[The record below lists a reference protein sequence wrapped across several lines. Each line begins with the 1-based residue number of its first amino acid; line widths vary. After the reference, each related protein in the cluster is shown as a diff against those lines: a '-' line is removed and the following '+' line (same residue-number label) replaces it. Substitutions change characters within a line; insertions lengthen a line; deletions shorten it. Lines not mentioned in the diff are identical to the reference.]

1 MHQTAWSCPAW
12 LLAAVVLL
20 ATPGLA
26 EAQTVPPPG
35 TPPAEIRR
43 QIEGSGFQHQL
54 LEQMRQ
60 RGMTPDQI
68 RRELAR
74 RGYPSN
80 LLDPYMDETVTRPAD
95 PDDRILSATRAL
107 GLVHT
112 TLPDTLDE
120 RLRRE
125 RDRLERERLMPDS
138 IAIERE
144 RGLRIFGLGVFARPT
159 TEFHPMA
166 TGAVPPGYTLGHG
179 DELVLIL
186 TGDVERSYVLPVS
199 REGFIVI
206 PQVGQVWVNGLT
218 MAELRNQLYTHLGR
232 AYSGV
237 RRGPESSTQFQV
249 SLGQLR
255 PNQIFV
261 SGQVNRP
268 GAVLVGAVAS
278 ALNALYEA
286 GGPAPTG
293 SFRDIRIMRGN
304 RLVERVDLYDYLLRG
319 DNLSDTRLAS
329 GDVLFVPSAAAHVSV
344 HGQVVRPA
352 IYEVLPGETLL
363 DVLGFAGGLNA
374 PAHLRRARIERIV
387 PAEDRT
393 SPGVDRVV
401 LDVDLMEAIR
411 RPELAPAIR
420 PGDAIEIFAVRA
432 EVRRTVAIEGG
443 VWHPGSFG
451 FTPGMRVWD
460 LIDRAE
466 GLREDAYRDRAQ
478 IVRVDPQDS
487 TLSVMAV
494 SLHRGP
500 DGRPVE
506 NPELREF
513 DTVRIF
519 AERDFTTRFPVTISG
534 YVRGSVVRDTA
545 EAARLAEASRLEEG
559 EEGNRRPDRRGNVE
573 DPDAP
578 GREGLRPTTITV
590 DFQEGMTVRDL
601 VLNAG
606 GLSPAADLNIEVAR
620 LADPTRRETRR
631 IAEIIHLQADAS
643 FFVSEQDRRRYMGP
657 TPPAAGTAG
666 EFVLQPYDRVT
677 VRPLADFE
685 LQRSVTVTG
694 EVRHPGTYAMERN
707 DERLARVIERAGG
720 LRETS
725 FPAGARF
732 YRHGTLV
739 AVDLE
744 EALRR
749 PDRPGNIIVM
759 PGDSISIPEYDPIVV
774 VRGAINSPEPVA
786 ILFQAGA
793 GLEYYISQAGGYARF
808 ADRRGVNVRHA
819 NGSGESVE
827 RFLGV
832 RRSPQPTPG
841 SVVTVP
847 ALRDEDRFDTVGLIR
862 DLAQITGALV
872 TVFLLIQRVN

>member
-1 MHQTAWSCPAW
+1 MHQTAWSRPAW

-26 EAQTVPPPG
+26 DAQTVPPPG
-35 TPPAEIRR
+35 TPPDQIRS
-43 QIEGSGFQHQL
+43 QIEGAGLQHQL

-60 RGMTPDQI
+60 QGMTPDQV

-95 PDDRILSATRAL
+95 PDARVVSAAAAL
-107 GLVHT
+107 GLAQP

-144 RGLRIFGLGVFARPT
+144 RGLRIFGLGVFARPS
-159 TEFHPMA
+159 TEFHPMT
-166 TGAVPPGYTLGHG
+166 TGPVPPGYTLGPG

-199 REGFIVI
+199 REGFVVI

-237 RRGPESSTQFQV
+237 RRGPEASTQFQV
-249 SLGQLR
+249 TLGQLR

-268 GAVLVGAVAS
+268 GAVMVNAVAS

-293 SFRDIRIMRGN
+293 SFREIRIMRGN

-393 SPGVDRVV
+393 IPGVDRVV
-401 LDVDLMEAIR
+401 LDVDLAEAIR
-411 RPELAPAIR
+411 FPERAPAIR
-420 PGDAIEIFAVRA
+420 PGDAIEIFPVRA
-432 EVRRTVAIEGG
+432 EVRRTVAVEGG

-494 SLHRGP
+494 SLRTGP
-500 DGRPVE
+500 DGRPRGEPGAPGVRHG
-506 NPELREF
+506 PDLRGAGLHHPVPG
-513 DTVRIF
+513 DHLRVRTGIGDPGYT
-519 AERDFTTRFPVTISG
+519 AGIRHGGGGPARPRRER
-534 YVRGSVVRDTA
+534 RGSRRAWPGRPTA
-545 EAARLAEASRLEEG
+545 RFHHGGLPGGDDVAGPGPQR
-559 EEGNRRPDRRGNVE
+559 RRPKPGGGPEHRGGPAGRSYPARDPPDRG
-573 DPDAP
+573 DHPPP
-578 GREGLRPTTITV
+578 GRRLLLRL
-590 DFQEGMTVRDL
+590 R
-601 VLNAG
+601 AG
-606 GLSPAADLNIEVAR
+606 PASVHGTA
-620 LADPTRRETRR
+620 
-631 IAEIIHLQADAS
+631 
-643 FFVSEQDRRRYMGP
+643 
-657 TPPAAGTAG
+657 PPANGTAG
-666 EFVLQPYDRVT
+666 DFVLQPYDRVT
-677 VRPLADFE
+677 IRPLADFE
-685 LQRSVTVTG
+685 LQRSVTVAG
-694 EVRHPGTYAMERN
+694 EVRYPGTYAMERN

-720 LRETS
+720 LRDTA

-732 YRHGTLV
+732 YRNGTLV
-739 AVDLE
+739 AVDLG

-749 PDRPGNIIVM
+749 PDRPA
-759 PGDSISIPEYDPIVV
+759 IS
-774 VRGAINSPEPVA
+774 S
-786 ILFQAGA
+786 
-793 GLEYYISQAGGYARF
+793 
-808 ADRRGVNVRHA
+808 
-819 NGSGESVE
+819 
-827 RFLGV
+827 
-832 RRSPQPTPG
+832 
-841 SVVTVP
+841 
-847 ALRDEDRFDTVGLIR
+847 
-862 DLAQITGALV
+862 
-872 TVFLLIQRVN
+872 